1 MASVNK
7 VILIGNCGRDP
18 EVRYLPS
25 GQAVANVSIATSSR
39 RKDRNTGETVEDT
52 QWHRVTFYDRLAEI
66 AGEYVKKGRP
76 IYVEGRLKYGSYTDK
91 TTGVEKNTVDII
103 ATELQLLG
111 GREGMGGPG
120 AGGGGGGE
128 EGYSRPAARPAA
140 APAAAKPAPA
150 AKGNFD
156 DMDDDIPFCVLKHA
170 MLQRRQLQSH
180 ILQALPIQIGNDHAR
195 PFQLLGQHLPPRI
208 NCQGLT
214 PSAPSAWVHA
224 ALGGCHEVGQVFNRA
239 RTQQHLPM
247 RLARCVG
254 EGARRHDEMRLQG
267 PIQLWKTHVIAN
279 RQSHAPC
286 VTVT

>member
-91 TTGVEKNTVDII
+91 ATGVEKNTVDII

-111 GREGMGGPG
+111 GREGMGAPDDE
-120 AGGGGGGE
+120 GGQ
-128 EGYSRPAARPAA
+128 RRAAPQRPAA
-140 APAAAKPAPA
+140 AAAPA
-150 AKGNFD
+150 QRQAPAKAPSGFD
-156 DMDDDIPFCVLKHA
+156 DMDDDIPF
-170 MLQRRQLQSH
+170 
-180 ILQALPIQIGNDHAR
+180 
-195 PFQLLGQHLPPRI
+195 
-208 NCQGLT
+208 
-214 PSAPSAWVHA
+214 
-224 ALGGCHEVGQVFNRA
+224 
-239 RTQQHLPM
+239 
-247 RLARCVG
+247 
-254 EGARRHDEMRLQG
+254 
-267 PIQLWKTHVIAN
+267 
-279 RQSHAPC
+279 
-286 VTVT
+286 